1 MRFSSTELNQISGAI
16 QRERGRRKYSRL
28 VDFIRG
34 SWPTLEG
41 TATYFHNWHIE
52 LICDH
57 LEGLID
63 DRIENLLINI
73 PPGCMK
79 SLITSVNFPVW
90 AWTKN
95 AEWRFLTA
103 SYGQELATR
112 DAVKSRSLI
121 DSPWFQDLWG
131 NSIRIDRGQ
140 NQKTKYQNTAGGWRL
155 ATSVGGRGTGEHP
168 DFKIIDDPHSA
179 AEAQSDAERLT
190 GLEWYDQTLSSRG
203 VSRNSKT
210 AINMQRLHE
219 KDLSGHVMA
228 SDEFETDWDHLCLP
242 MRFEPGR
249 YTSSLGE
256 DPRTTPG
263 ELLWPA
269 LFTERKVKSLS
280 TKLGEYGTAGQL
292 QQRPAPAGG
301 GILKTKHFQLW
312 PANKPLPAFDLIIQS
327 YDTAFK
333 TPTKTEEK
341 AKATDPD
348 SSACSVYG
356 LFTLPDKRKGVLVLD
371 CWAEQITY
379 PTLRKRVL
387 RDWGAFY
394 GGDDK
399 GRKGSRADV
408 LLVEDKA
415 SGQSL
420 IQDLHQA
427 NIPALAYNPGRAD
440 KVERAHLVAPLFELD
455 VVWVM
460 ESTKRPGQF
469 ISWAKP
475 LVDQSGKFP
484 KGDHD
489 DLVDTLTQALL
500 YVKNNRLIEMPDY
513 EDQEEHEV
521 DYSVKRK
528 NPYGS

>member
-1 MRFSSTELNQISGAI
+1 MRFSSVELNHVSQAI
-16 QRERGRRKYSRL
+16 QRERSRRKYSRL
-28 VDFIRG
+28 IDFIKG

-41 TATYFHNWHIE
+41 TSTYVHNWHIE
-52 LICDH
+52 NICDH

-63 DRIENLLINI
+63 GRVDNLLINI

-90 AWTKN
+90 AWTKD
-95 AEWRFLTA
+95 AEFRFLTA

-121 DSPWFQDLWG
+121 DSPWFQELWG
-131 NSIRIDRGQ
+131 TIIRIDRGQ

-168 DFKIIDDPHSA
+168 DFKLIDDPHSA
-179 AEAQSDAERLT
+179 AEAQSEAERIT
-190 GLEWYDQTLSSRG
+190 ALEWYDQTLSSRG
-203 VSRNSKT
+203 VSRDSKT
-210 AINMQRLHE
+210 VITMQRLHE

-228 SDEFETDWDHLCLP
+228 SEEFETEWDHLCLP

-249 YTSSLGE
+249 YSSSLGD
-256 DPRTTPG
+256 DPRKDPG
-263 ELLWPA
+263 ELLWPK
-269 LFTERKVKSLS
+269 LFTERKVKTLS

-301 GILKTKHFQLW
+301 GILKIKHLQLW
-312 PANKPLPAFDLIIQS
+312 PANKPLPVLDFLIQS

-333 TPTKTEEK
+333 DPTKAEEK
-341 AKATDPD
+341 VKATDPD
-348 SSACSVYG
+348 HSACSVYG
-356 LFTLPDKRKGVLVLD
+356 LFALPDNRKGLLVLD
-371 CWAEQITY
+371 CWNEQITY
-379 PTLRKRVL
+379 PVLRKRVI

-399 GRKGSRADV
+399 GRKGSRADL

-420 IQDLHQA
+420 LQDLHQA
-427 NIPALAYNPGRAD
+427 NIPAVAFNPGRAG
-440 KVERAHLVAPLFELD
+440 KIERAHLIAPLFELD
-455 VVWVM
+455 VVYIM

-469 ISWAKP
+469 ISWAKE
-475 LVDQSGKFP
+475 LVNQVEKFP
-484 KGDHD
+484 NGDKD

-500 YVKNNRLIEMPDY
+500 YVKNNRLIDVQEY
-513 EDQEEHEV
+513 EDDEAQEK
-521 DYSVKRK
+521 DYTKRSR